1 MAWLKA
7 PCDIRVKVIKSERP
21 SELDG
26 VEVPLLTPGS
36 KAVMSQALRDTFSGF
51 TKERL
56 RLFIPRDPTVWTA
69 GQVAQWLLWAATEFS
84 LEGLDVSRL
93 ALSGRALCS
102 LGKERFLRL
111 APDYV
116 GDILWEHLELLLR
129 ECQEDSRHF
138 RTEDSSAVA
147 NSAYSV
153 DYSVGCHHPE
163 PAQCVPPSDYADAGF
178 ISESLQTLHNVTS
191 EELLGIKYEGGGVF
205 QPPPV
210 AASEAHVGAAG
221 LMPSYQRVKQEVLAP
236 ESLCLSHN
244 GHAMFAQD
252 SFDSADSYEGAALLA
267 LPQQPQQQQ
276 QQQPPS
282 PWARPPSFD
291 GLQRVPS
298 YDSFEAD
305 DYRGAP
311 VFPAAAHTARRGD
324 GQQGPRAALAAV
336 GGHERRAGAYG
347 SNAGNVN
354 AAAAAR
360 EPEDFLVA
368 LARKQD
374 ECLMPLALPAQRPK
388 GTFKEYMSERS
399 ELNEGKPVIPAAIL
413 AGYTGSG
420 PIQLWQ
426 FLLELLT
433 DKSCQPFIS
442 WTGDGWEFKLSDPD
456 EVARRWGKRKNKP
469 KMNYEKLSRGLRY
482 YYDKNIVHKTSGKRY
497 VYRFVCDLQS
507 LLGYSPEELH
517 AMLGVTPDS
526 DE

>member
-69 GQVAQWLLWAATEFS
+69 GQVSQWLLWAATEFS

-129 ECQEDSRHF
+129 GELSLPSNPLPPHSNCPPR
-138 RTEDSSAVA
+138 R
-147 NSAYSV
+147 
-153 DYSVGCHHPE
+153 CHHPE

-191 EELLGIKYEGGGVF
+191 EELLGVKYEGGGVF

-252 SFDSADSYEGAALLA
+252 SFDSTDSYEGAALLMP
-267 LPQQPQQQQ
+267 PQPP
-276 QQQPPS
+276 QPPS
-282 PWARPPSFD
+282 PWARPSSFD

-298 YDSFEAD
+298 YNSFEAD
-305 DYRGAP
+305 DYRG
-311 VFPAAAHTARRGD
+311 
-324 GQQGPRAALAAV
+324 GP
-336 GGHERRAGAYG
+336 
-347 SNAGNVN
+347 
-354 AAAAAR
+354 
-360 EPEDFLVA
+360 
-368 LARKQD
+368 D

-517 AMLGVTPDS
+517 AMLDVTPDS